1 MIVKLIMGGAFL
13 LTGIIFLLAIV
24 VHGPKRKYPSE

>member
-13 LTGIIFLLAIV
+13 LTAILFLIAIA
-24 VHGPKRKYPSE
+24 VHGPKRKYPSD